1 MVIFHSYVSLP
12 LRYSRSPAGC
22 RRLWTISLRWG
33 CATWVAGSRTES
45 RGCGGIPLRPS
56 ELVLPLYT
64 KNEWK
69 ITIFK
74 WKTYQISK
82 HTKIIA
88 RISKHTKNYGKI
100 HHFQWVNHG
109 KSTISIGPF
118 SIAMCNRGYTVSPI
132 LPNVRQFF
140 DGDKSGF

>member
-1 MVIFHSYVSLP
+1 MLVYHCVTHVRLP
-12 LRYSRSPAGC
+12 AAGDLDDLSALGLRHVG
-22 RRLWTISLRWG
+22 G
-33 CATWVAGSRTES
+33 WVPHGIEGMR
-45 RGCGGIPLRPS
+45 GIPLRPS

-132 LPNVRQFF
+132 LPNVRQFLM
-140 DGDKSGF
+140 GDKSGF